1 MAGSP
6 RISDQAV
13 YDLTSYSHCSF
24 ITNYRIK
31 SLLKTLK
38 SLEVEAVTPR
48 GCLTGSSLRL
58 ARTTITANYCLAT
71 TAPPPASASTLAEV
85 LWPGASDLWEYQRD
99 QLCWNIS
106 FGKFG
111 SNLENSF
118 GIYVQNGQ
126 NKRRREKRFGTPGG
140 WFEHRCGA
148 SQIGRALQTG
158 RRCQHFCTFA
168 LLPAFLPCEANSWP
182 MFVSSIVM
190 SAAWTVRMTSNH
202 KTISYC

>member
-1 MAGSP
+1 MEGSP

-85 LWPGASDLWEYQRD
+85 LWPGGASDLWEVQTNSAETYHLGNLDRIWKIH
-99 QLCWNIS
+99 LEYI
-106 FGKFG
+106 FKMVKTKGGERKG
-111 SNLENSF
+111 SAHLVAGLSTDVELH
-118 GIYVQNGQ
+118 
-126 NKRRREKRFGTPGG
+126 RLGG
-140 WFEHRCGA
+140 RSKLVGDA
-148 SQIGRALQTG
+148 S
-158 RRCQHFCTFA
+158 TFA
-168 LLPAFLPCEANSWP
+168 LLHYFQPFCHVRPILGQCLSLPL
-182 MFVSSIVM
+182 
-190 SAAWTVRMTSNH
+190 
-202 KTISYC
+202 

>member
-99 QLCWNIS
+99 QPCWNIS
-106 FGKFG
+106 FEKFLFANITG
-111 SNLENSF
+111 VFQHIFSDSNIKEFFVIRVYN
-118 GIYVQNGQ
+118 
-126 NKRRREKRFGTPGG
+126 RFMLFQIT
-140 WFEHRCGA
+140 RV
-148 SQIGRALQTG
+148 SQR
-158 RRCQHFCTFA
+158 
-168 LLPAFLPCEANSWP
+168 
-182 MFVSSIVM
+182 FV
-190 SAAWTVRMTSNH
+190 T
-202 KTISYC
+202 

>member
-1 MAGSP
+1 MRCKDNYHGQLLPS
-6 RISDQAV
+6 
-13 YDLTSYSHCSF
+13 
-24 ITNYRIK
+24 NYR
-31 SLLKTLK
+31 STTGERFNAGRG
-38 SLEVEAVTPR
+38 SVTRWCVRFMR
-48 GCLTGSSLRL
+48 G
-58 ARTTITANYCLAT
+58 A
-71 TAPPPASASTLAEV
+71 
-85 LWPGASDLWEYQRD
+85 D

-118 GIYVQNGQ
+118 GIYFQNGQ

-182 MFVSSIVM
+182 MFVSSVVM
-190 SAAWTVRMTSNH
+190 SAAWSVRMTRNH